1 MNKSIKIK
9 TKSIKIKT
17 KTVKRNKSTMKKCEH
32 FCKKDYIPEMAKI
45 NDKRRKEE
53 KNPLAIRIY
62 GLVDKYKTKAK
73 NIEYDG
79 CKKTYCNEKCEGYN
93 FNGDTKFQKKF
104 LKTIKNGFVDSYSS
118 REIKMLKKRGAS
130 SGCWKVGKSYDYGY
144 DIFHK

>member
-1 MNKSIKIK
+1 MNKSKKII
-9 TKSIKIKT
+9 TKP
-17 KTVKRNKSTMKKCEH
+17 VKKNKSTMKKCEH
-32 FCKKDYIPEMAKI
+32 FCKKDYMPEMAKI

-73 NIEYDG
+73 DMEYKG

-93 FNGDTKFQKKF
+93 FNGDAKLKKKF
-104 LKTIKNGFVDSYSS
+104 LKTIKNRFVDSYSAK
-118 REIKMLKKRGAS
+118 EVKMLKKRGAI
-130 SGCWKVGKSYDYGY
+130 SGCWKVGKSYNYGY